1 MPLISEIAP
10 IITSFGHFFKGL
22 LTTGETLQRLPTK
35 VAITTI
41 QSIMDF
47 FIYAAKSA
55 SPGSMRS
62 YTEVHQSY

>member
-47 FIYAAKSA
+47 FIYAANQL
-55 SPGSMRS
+55 
-62 YTEVHQSY
+62 VHAA